1 MLDCP
6 FQGGVRVLSSKP
18 SALAYD
24 YIVNLNKLAGN
35 ILLFTVVIDSEI
47 IHTPYKFKTNMIFAA
62 AYAEIINPLITGHPP
77 LTRGGSGSYQV
88 SSGATAAASMHLYLL
103 Q

>member
-62 AYAEIINPLITGHPP
+62 AYAEIINPLITGGENLVTPS
-77 LTRGGSGSYQV
+77 LD
-88 SSGATAAASMHLYLL
+88 
-103 Q
+103 